1 LKILITGGKSVQA
14 LKAVKTFAHD
24 TIILAD
30 YGEMPSF
37 PSKTYK
43 FISLGERND
52 DIIAH
57 NLLNHCLNEAVDAVL
72 PLHLPEI
79 TEVAKSSILFEEF
92 GIQVLSPE
100 ADQIIQSK
108 QV

>member
-1 LKILITGGKSVQA
+1 MKILITGGKSVQA
-14 LKAVKTFAHD
+14 LKAAKTFAED
-24 TIILAD
+24 IIILAD

-37 PSKTYK
+37 PSKTYS

-57 NLLNHCLNEAVDAVL
+57 NLLNYCLNEGVDAVL
-72 PLHLPEI
+72 PLNLPEVA
-79 TEVAKSSILFEEF
+79 EVTKSSILFEEF
-92 GIQVLSPE
+92 GIRVLTPGP
-100 ADQIIQSK
+100 DQIIQSK